1 MGNANGKPVVFTDE
15 GAFPS
20 PLHCTQ
26 DPEIMVFSSLNLLLA
41 RESKNIEN
49 DRS

>member
-1 MGNANGKPVVFTDE
+1 MGNANAKPVVFTDE

-26 DPEIMVFSSLNLLLA
+26 DPEIMVSPSLNLLLA
-41 RESKNIEN
+41 RESEII
-49 DRS
+49 